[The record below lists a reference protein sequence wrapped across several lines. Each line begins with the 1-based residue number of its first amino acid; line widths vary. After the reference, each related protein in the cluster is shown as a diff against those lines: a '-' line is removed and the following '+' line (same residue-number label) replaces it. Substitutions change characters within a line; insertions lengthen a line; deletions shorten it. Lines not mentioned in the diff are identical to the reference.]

1 MKTIHISGNQ
11 LNGEPVDHINSN
23 DYYTLLNQLPDC
35 MYFFVDSSIPVKLN
49 NETN

>member
-1 MKTIHISGNQ
+1 MKTIHIRGDQ
-11 LNGEPVDHINSN
+11 LNGWNANTDTG

-49 NETN
+49 DETN

>member
-1 MKTIHISGNQ
+1 MKMIHINGNQ
-11 LNGEPVDHINSN
+11 LRGENDHTYSG
-23 DYYTLLNQLPDC
+23 DYYTLLDQLPDC